1 MRITYDP
8 LKREWTLRE
17 RQLDFNDA
25 VEVFAR
31 KTIEIVDRRFDY
43 GEKRIITFGRLRGR
57 ITVVVWTQ
65 RGDARHIIS
74 MRNAN
79 AREQARYAPGLE

>member
-57 ITVVVWTQ
+57 IAVVVWTQ